1 MSLPQ
6 PVRVRFAPS
15 PTGYLHIGGART
27 ALFNWLYARHTGG
40 TFVLRIEDT
49 DAARNTQE
57 ATDVILRGL
66 RWLGLDWD
74 EGPVDGHPTGPS
86 RGEQGPYFQS
96 QRGDI
101 YRRRVQ
107 ELMDRGHAYERE
119 GAILFR
125 MPRDPVVIP
134 DQIIG
139 DITRALTDREEQDPD
154 FVLVRRDGLPVFH
167 FVNVVDDIEM
177 GITHVIRGEDHV
189 SNTAKHIALF
199 RAFGVQPP
207 AYAHIPLILNPDGS
221 KMSKRDQGAS
231 IQTYIDDGYLPEAVI
246 NYLCLLGWTP
256 REGGE
261 FFDKHQAAA
270 QFELKDVNRSNARFD
285 MKKLEHFHF
294 EHVRRLAPARFVE
307 LGTPFLAR
315 AGFDPGA
322 VPPAYLAA
330 ALGSVQ
336 EKGKLFK
343 ELPAWVDFY
352 LLGDDVLGFDP
363 EARAKALVPAAEP
376 LLRKLRERYAGLTEF
391 TAPQLEAT
399 LKALATELG
408 VKAGPL
414 VGPCR
419 VACTGKSIGPSLYHL
434 LEILGRDRVLRR
446 LDAALAGLGS
456 PTS

>member
-1 MSLPQ
+1 MSSPS

-66 RWLGLDWD
+66 RWMGLDWD
-74 EGPVDGHPTGPS
+74 EGPVDGDPAGAS
-86 RGEQGPYFQS
+86 RGDRGPYFQS
-96 QRGDI
+96 QRSTT
-101 YRRRVQ
+101 YQRRVR
-107 ELMDRGHAYERE
+107 ELMDRGLAYEHE
-119 GAILFR
+119 GAIRFR
-125 MPRDPVVIP
+125 MTRDPVIIQ
-134 DQIIG
+134 DRIIG
-139 DITRALTDREEQDPD
+139 DISRALTDREQEDPD

-167 FVNVVDDIEM
+167 FVNVVDDLEM

-199 RAFGVQPP
+199 QAFGATPP

-231 IQTYIDDGYLPEAVI
+231 IQTYIDDGFLPDAVA

-256 REGGE
+256 KDGVELFTKE
-261 FFDKHQAAA
+261 QAA
-270 QFELKDVNRSNARFD
+270 QTFELGDVNRSNARFD

-294 EHVRRLAPARFVE
+294 EHTRRLPAPRFAE
-307 LGTPFLAR
+307 LGADALAR
-315 AGFDPGA
+315 AGFDLAPF
-322 VPPAYLAA
+322 PPAYLAA

-336 EKGKLFK
+336 EKGKLLK

-352 LLGDDVLGFDP
+352 FLADDALRFDV
-363 EARAKALVPAAEP
+363 EAKAKALNPAAKP
-376 LLRKLRERYAGLTEF
+376 LLSKLLERFSALTEF
-391 TAPQLEAT
+391 TAPQLETA
-399 LKALATELG
+399 LKAVAAELG
-408 VKAGPL
+408 IKAGPL
-414 VGPCR
+414 VAPCR
-419 VACTGKSIGPSLYHL
+419 VSCTGRGVGPSLYHL
-434 LEILGRDRVLRR
+434 LEILGRERVLRR
-446 LDAALAGLGS
+446 MNLGLALCEPSA
-456 PTS
+456 